1 MHKTKIVA
9 TIGPASDSVETLA
22 NLITSG
28 VSVFRFNLKHNTHDW
43 HSERIARV
51 KEASIRA
58 GKPAAILL
66 DLQGPE
72 IRTGSVDGGA
82 MKLETGSIVRF
93 VLDKRVEPTDII
105 LPNQALLR
113 ALSTGMAIA
122 IDDGRLRLKIIEST
136 DSIVRAEVLL
146 GGVLKD
152 HKSVNIPDL
161 PIELPAVVEKD
172 IHDLSLA
179 ARGDVDYV
187 ALSFVRSAKDVID
200 LKAEM
205 EKQGVRCGM
214 IAKIETG
221 KALGNFDEILAV
233 ADGIMVARG
242 DLGVELPVEQV
253 PYFQK
258 KIIRRCVE
266 VGKPV
271 ITATEMLES
280 MIEHPYPTRAEV
292 SDVANAVYDLTDAVM
307 LSAESAAGKYPME
320 AVETLNKTTA
330 FIDSVRQKPSVNY
343 VYDCQSASLSGA
355 AYGLVENLGTSEK
368 DGIAAFV
375 VLTESG
381 QSARFLS
388 RYRPNIPIIAVTREA
403 WVRDRM
409 LLYYGV
415 TPVHIPFEID
425 AQKSSPDN
433 EIAMILQEI
442 KKRELLAEGSR
453 VVMLYGDH
461 WGIPG
466 NTNVLRIHT
475 I

>member
-1 MHKTKIVA
+1 MQKTKIVA
-9 TIGPASDSVETLA
+9 TIGPSSDSVETLS
-22 NLITSG
+22 NLILAG
-28 VSVFRFNLKHNTHDW
+28 VSVFRFNLKHNTHEW

-51 KEASIRA
+51 REASKRA
-58 GKPAAILL
+58 GSPAAVLL

-72 IRTGSVDGGA
+72 IRTGTVEGGV
-82 MKLETGSIVRF
+82 MELEVGSIVRF
-93 VLDKRVEPTDII
+93 VQEKRIEATDII
-105 LPNQALLR
+105 LPNKELLKAL
-113 ALSTGMAIA
+113 TPGMAIA
-122 IDDGRLRLKIIEST
+122 IDDGRLRLKIIESENGN
-136 DSIVRAEVLL
+136 VKAEVLL
-146 GGVLKD
+146 GGKLKD

-179 ARGDVDYV
+179 SRGDVDYV
-187 ALSFVRSAKDVID
+187 ALSFVRTAKDVSD
-200 LKAEM
+200 LKTEM
-205 EKQGVRCGM
+205 EKQGVRAGM

-221 KALGNFDEILAV
+221 KALANFDEILEV

-292 SDVANAVYDLTDAVM
+292 SDVANAVYDMTDAVM
-307 LSAESAAGKYPME
+307 LSAESAAGKYPVQ
-320 AVETLNKTTA
+320 AVETLAKTTS
-330 FIDSVRQKPSVNY
+330 FIDSVRQKPNIAY
-343 VYDCQSASLSGA
+343 EYHGQPASLSGA
-355 AYGLVENLGTSEK
+355 AYGLVENLGVEEHS
-368 DGIAAFV
+368 ISAFI
-375 VLTESG
+375 VLTETG
-381 QSARFLS
+381 QTARFLS
-388 RYRPNIPIIAVTREA
+388 RYRPGIPIIAVTREA

-415 TPVHIPFEID
+415 IPLHIPFEVN
-425 AQKSSPDN
+425 AKKSSTEAELEKIMSEVRKKKIIPD
-433 EIAMILQEI
+433 
-442 KKRELLAEGSR
+442 GSR
-453 VVMLYGDH
+453 VVMLFGDH
-461 WGIPG
+461 FGKPG
-466 NTNVLRIHT
+466 NTNILRVHT